1 MKAFK
6 RYMALALVFALL
18 VTGSILLMVECD
30 TIKGTWLSCMGAFLC
45 FGIAL
50 ILGYI
55 FDRKKLLPE

>member
-18 VTGSILLMVECD
+18 VAGSILLMVEFD
-30 TIKGTWLSCMGAFLC
+30 TVKATWLSCVGAFLC